1 MMPRRTVP
9 AGCNFSKRRAHGR
22 RWRLS
27 GPWALFAAAAVAGV
41 FAACDEGASPATG
54 PTPTSTNGATPA
66 VAPETAPAPSPP
78 PVVEVAA
85 PEIIVDPK
93 TVAVGKDSVSVT
105 DPGLTDR
112 AFGLLSGKPGIEG
125 RTVSFVAMRNAKPS
139 HVAAVAQ
146 AIFRAK
152 ASGAIVKSEARDNTT
167 QGLAL
172 SSPATVADCAAV
184 VWIAKNGS
192 IAVWPAGGG
201 STKRV
206 ARGLAGPDL
215 TLGLAAVR
223 ERREGC
229 GAAELVLAA
238 EDTIPWGVAFDLAE
252 DAMSV
257 TSAQA
262 NSVVLVTHALPG
274 KKIDLR

>member
-1 MMPRRTVP
+1 MIALDGVAKRYGDKAALAPTTLVVPEHRRLALIGPSGCGKSTLVRLVLGLIEP
-9 AGCNFSKRRAHGR
+9 DAGRV
-22 RWRLS
+22 
-27 GPWALFAAAAVAGV
+27 AV
-41 FAACDEGASPATG
+41 EGL
-54 PTPTSTNGATPA
+54 
-66 VAPETAPAPSPP
+66 
-78 PVVEVAA
+78 
-85 PEIIVDPK
+85 IVDPK
-93 TVAVGKDSVSVT
+93 TVAIGKDSVSVT

-125 RTVSFVAMRNAKPS
+125 RTVSFVVMRNAKPS
-139 HVAAVAQ
+139 QVAAVSQ

-152 ASGAIVKSEARDNTT
+152 ASGATVKSEARDNTT

-206 ARGLAGPDL
+206 GRGLAGPDL

-229 GAAELVLAA
+229 GAAELVLGA

-262 NSVVLVTHALPG
+262 NSVVLVTRALPG

>member
-1 MMPRRTVP
+1 
-9 AGCNFSKRRAHGR
+9 
-22 RWRLS
+22 
-27 GPWALFAAAAVAGV
+27 
-41 FAACDEGASPATG
+41 
-54 PTPTSTNGATPA
+54 
-66 VAPETAPAPSPP
+66 
-78 PVVEVAA
+78 
-85 PEIIVDPK
+85 
-93 TVAVGKDSVSVT
+93 VT
-105 DPGLTDR
+105 DPGLADR

-152 ASGAIVKSEARDNTT
+152 ASGATVKSEARDNTT

-172 SSPATVADCAAV
+172 SAPATVADCAAV

-201 STKRV
+201 SAKRV
-206 ARGLAGPDL
+206 GRGLAGPDL

-229 GAAELVLAA
+229 GAPELVLAA

-252 DAMSV
+252 DATSV

-262 NSVVLVTHALPG
+262 TSVVLVMHALPG
-274 KKIDLR
+274 KKIELR

>member
-1 MMPRRTVP
+1 MTTPRLFPVVP
-9 AGCNFSKRRAHGR
+9 
-22 RWRLS
+22 
-27 GPWALFAAAAVAGV
+27 LFAALAIGSVV
-41 FAACDEGASPATG
+41 AACDEGASPATG
-54 PTPTSTNGATPA
+54 GAASTNGASPA
-66 VAPETAPAPSPP
+66 VAPATPPAPSPS
-78 PVVEVAA
+78 PVAEVQA

-93 TVAVGKDSVSVT
+93 TVAIGKESVPVT
-105 DPGLTDR
+105 DPGLADR
-112 AFGLLSGKPGIEG
+112 AFGLLSGKPAIEG
-125 RTVSFVAMRNAKPS
+125 HTVSFVAMRNAKPS

-146 AIFRAK
+146 AVFQAK

-172 SSPATVADCAAV
+172 SSPATVADCTAV

-201 STKRV
+201 STKRGG
-206 ARGLAGPDL
+206 RGLAGPDL

-229 GAAELVLAA
+229 GAPELVLGA
-238 EDTIPWGVAFDLAE
+238 EDTIPWGVLFDLAE

-257 TSAQA
+257 ASAQA
-262 NSVVLVTHALPG
+262 NSVVLVMQAAPG
-274 KKIDLR
+274 KKIELR